1 MECSRLLPWRRRR
14 SCRRPPR
21 RTERTWVQCSR
32 CAKWRALGGVA
43 AEDLPDEWFCEMNA
57 DAAYA
62 SCGVAEEAW
71 AGEEVRGQ
79 GSDVTVTEVYDH
91 YIFGGATA
99 GSLYRC
105 YVSVGFSDGATTGTQ
120 LVPAEFVAGTA
131 ALAAYI
137 ETDRGEALARH
148 MPPVDFGRYVKLPQA
163 LSKPVESWVQ
173 CDACG
178 KWRLVGLRAANQ
190 FAEHFTCRDNPDP
203 KHRWCETP
211 QELPDDEIDRQLGL
225 APPPPPLALPAPNA
239 PVPAR
244 KPSLLDSA
252 RVL

>member
-1 MECSRLLPWRRRR
+1 MCACVKWEL
-14 SCRRPPR
+14 R
-21 RTERTWVQCSR
+21 RTVERR
-32 CAKWRALGGVA
+32 G
-43 AEDLPDEWFCEMNA
+43 
-57 DAAYA
+57 DAQLRLH
-62 SCGVAEEAW
+62 GKKH
-71 AGEEVRGQ
+71 
-79 GSDVTVTEVYDH
+79 SDSQH
-91 YIFGGATA
+91 
-99 GSLYRC
+99 
-105 YVSVGFSDGATTGTQ
+105 
-120 LVPAEFVAGTA
+120 
-131 ALAAYI
+131 
-137 ETDRGEALARH
+137 GEAEHDEDDEVINLPFLPVHLSQTQSARLQSSAAISA
-148 MPPVDFGRYVKLPQA
+148 MVKAEAAAAAAAAPE
-163 LSKPVESWVQ
+163 VEWVQ

-225 APPPPPLALPAPNA
+225 APPPPPLALPAPGT